1 MSRPCGVGRSGLFVR
16 CRRGAGSSAQ
26 ATKSQERQVDALL
39 AAWNRP
45 GMPGAV
51 VEVIRDGKVVLAK
64 GYGSVDL
71 ERMMS
76 LKAARPDEVV
86 TLEDGL
92 ALLKRQRALNFTPG
106 QQFLYSN
113 SGYLLWG
120 RSSSGCRACR
130 WPSSRE
136 CTSSSRSG

>member
-1 MSRPCGVGRSGLFVR
+1 M
-16 CRRGAGSSAQ
+16 
-26 ATKSQERQVDALL
+26 
-39 AAWNRP
+39 
-45 GMPGAV
+45 

-113 SGYLLWG
+113 SGYLLLEQIVQ
-120 RSSSGCRACR
+120 RVSGLPLAEFARVHIFQPLGMKHTQFLQFNRVNLSPAKTR
-130 WPSSRE
+130 
-136 CTSSSRSG
+136 